1 MDCRDTIY
9 IQGPGLHTCSHTH
22 LLAYTPARIH
32 TCLHTHLLAYA
43 PAHLHTCKI
52 AQLHTWIIAHTSTCC
67 IHTPVDL
74 PLQVIVHTQPG
85 EAVRVRSPTDTAVEV
100 SPNLTTILH
109 TSPAG
114 PLLANKL
121 LYLCLKHYS
130 LASTTVTGI
139 PMKEEQNA
147 SSSANYDVEL
157 FHHGESHARCRYS
170 LVLSQRFYSGIFQ
183 SLLLIIC
190 LPGCLCTNNLS
201 PRLLGDVS
209 DMTLA
214 RGEGR

>member
-1 MDCRDTIY
+1 M
-9 IQGPGLHTCSHTH
+9 
-22 LLAYTPARIH
+22 
-32 TCLHTHLLAYA
+32 
-43 PAHLHTCKI
+43 
-52 AQLHTWIIAHTSTCC
+52 
-67 IHTPVDL
+67 
-74 PLQVIVHTQPG
+74 HTQPG
-85 EAVRVRSPTDTAVEV
+85 EGVRVRSPTDSVVEV
-100 SPNLTTILH
+100 SPQLTTILH

-170 LVLSQRFYSGIFQ
+170 LVVSQLEQCDIPVICTFY
-183 SLLLIIC
+183 L
-190 LPGCLCTNNLS
+190 TA
-201 PRLLGDVS
+201 RLLGDVS